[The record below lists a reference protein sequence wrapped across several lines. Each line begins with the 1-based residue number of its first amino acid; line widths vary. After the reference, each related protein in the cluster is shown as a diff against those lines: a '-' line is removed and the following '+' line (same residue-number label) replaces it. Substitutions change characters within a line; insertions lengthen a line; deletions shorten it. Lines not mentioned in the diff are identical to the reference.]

1 MQRLSEELGKLSK
14 AEIETLF
21 KQILDAV
28 PDMVLLK
35 APGSR
40 LVWANAAFRA
50 AYGMSKEHFQHVVDS
65 PYYRAEYTRQY
76 VEADANVFNEHQTI
90 VIPSEPL
97 TRADGEV
104 LRVHTT
110 KSPIYDEQGRA
121 VLLVAVCHDLA
132 ERHRLEAQLRLADR
146 MASVG
151 TLAAG
156 IAHEINTPIQFVNDS
171 VHFLRQA
178 ADDLLDC
185 LGHVE
190 TLRHRLGDATAAPG
204 LDAAASALVES
215 ADTIDLADLAE
226 HIPKAFARC
235 QDGLDRVSAI
245 VKAMRVFAHPGNDVM
260 APSDLNQAIQS
271 TLTIARNEY
280 RFVADL
286 ATAFGELP
294 PVHCL
299 IGDINQVVLNLIVNS
314 AHSIA
319 QRNAGSE
326 RRGLIDIRTRCD
338 ATHAV
343 VTIADDG
350 IGIAPEIAPRVFEMF
365 FTTKEVGKGT
375 GQGLAMAWSV
385 ITEKHGGAIGFENNA
400 RGGATFT
407 IRLPI
412 AGRCAPCAPDGTRP
426 CP

>member
-1 MQRLSEELGKLSK
+1 MGRAMKRLGEELQKLSK
-14 AEIETLF
+14 EDIETLF

-50 AYGMSKEHFQHVVDS
+50 AYGMSKGHFEQVVDS
-65 PYYRAEYTRQY
+65 SHYRPEYTRQY
-76 VEADANVFNEHQTI
+76 IEADAAVFNDHQTI
-90 VIPSEPL
+90 VVPNEPM

-104 LRVHTT
+104 IRVHTT
-110 KSPIYDEQGRA
+110 KSPIHDEQGR
-121 VLLVAVCHDLA
+121 VVMLVAVCHDLA
-132 ERHRLEAQLRLADR
+132 ERNRLEARLRLADR

-171 VHFLRQA
+171 VHFLQQA
-178 ADDLLDC
+178 SEDLLGC
-185 LGHVE
+185 LRHVE
-190 TLRHRLGDATAAPG
+190 ALRRQLGDGGAAATPGG
-204 LDAAASALVES
+204 LDAAARALV
-215 ADTIDLADLAE
+215 ADADAIDIADLAE

-235 QDGLDRVSAI
+235 QDGLERVSAI
-245 VKAMRVFAHPGNDVM
+245 VRAMRVFAHPANDVM

-286 ATAFGELP
+286 TTAFGELP

-299 IGDINQVVLNLIVNS
+299 IGDINQVVLNLVVNS

-319 QRNAGSE
+319 QRNAGTD
-326 RRGLIDIRTRCD
+326 RKGRIDIRTTCD
-338 ATHAV
+338 ATNAFIA
-343 VTIADDG
+343 IADTG
-350 IGIAPEIAPRVFEMF
+350 TGIAPDIASRVFEMF

-385 ITEKHGGAIGFENNA
+385 ITEKHGGEIRFENNA
-400 RGGATFT
+400 DGGVTFT
-407 IRLPI
+407 LHLPI
-412 AGRCAPCAPDGTRP
+412 AGKAS
-426 CP
+426 

>member
-1 MQRLSEELGKLSK
+1 MMSNLSDKFSLEETE
-14 AEIETLF
+14 ALF
-21 KQILDAV
+21 KQILDTV
-28 PDMVLLK
+28 PDMLMLK

-50 AYGMSKEHFQHVVDS
+50 AYGMSKEHFEKVVDTS
-65 PYYRAEYTRQY
+65 HYRPEYTRQY
-76 VEADANVFNEHQTI
+76 AEADAAVFNDHQTI
-90 VIPSEPL
+90 VIPNEPM

-110 KSPIYDEQGRA
+110 KSPIFDEQGKA

-132 ERHRLEAQLRLADR
+132 ERNRLEARLRLADR
-146 MASVG
+146 MAAVG

-171 VHFLRQA
+171 VHFLQQA
-178 ADDLLDC
+178 SEDLLAC
-185 LGHVE
+185 LRHVE
-190 TLRHRLGDATAAPG
+190 ALRRQLGDSVSDTGSDGLSTAA
-204 LDAAASALVES
+204 AALVGD
-215 ADTIDLADLAE
+215 ADEIDVGDLAE

-235 QDGLDRVSAI
+235 QDGLNRVSAI
-245 VKAMRVFAHPGNDVM
+245 VRAMRVFAHPANDVM

-286 ATAFGELP
+286 KTDFGVLP
-294 PVHCL
+294 PVVCL

-319 QRNAGSE
+319 QKNADTD
-326 RRGLIDIRTRCD
+326 RRGTIEITTSCD
-338 ATHAV
+338 ATHAF
-343 VTIADDG
+343 VTVADTG
-350 IGIAPEIAPRVFEMF
+350 TGIAPDIASRVFEMF
-365 FTTKEVGKGT
+365 FTTKEVGQGT

-385 ITEKHGGAIGFENNA
+385 ITEKHGGEIRFDNNA
-400 RGGATFT
+400 HGGATF
-407 IRLPI
+407 ILSLPI
-412 AGRCAPCAPDGTRP
+412 AGKDVP
-426 CP
+426 

>member
-1 MQRLSEELGKLSK
+1 MQSLSQELDKLSK
-14 AEIETLF
+14 EEIETLF

-40 LVWANAAFRA
+40 LVWANAAFRS
-50 AYGMSKEHFQHVVDS
+50 AYGMAKEHFEKVVDTS
-65 PYYRAEYTRQY
+65 HYRPEYTRQY
-76 VEADANVFNEHQTI
+76 VEADAAVFNDHQTI
-90 VIPSEPL
+90 VVPNEPL

-110 KSPIYDEQGRA
+110 KSPIFDAHGEA
-121 VLLVAVCHDLA
+121 VMLVAVCHDLA
-132 ERHRLEAQLRLADR
+132 ERNRLEARLRLADR

-171 VHFLRQA
+171 VHFLQQA
-178 ADDLLDC
+178 SEDLLAC
-185 LGHVE
+185 LRHVE
-190 TLRHRLGDATAAPG
+190 TLRRQLGDDASAIGPDGLATAA
-204 LDAAASALVES
+204 AALVGD
-215 ADTIDLADLAE
+215 ADEIDVGDLAE

-245 VKAMRVFAHPGNDVM
+245 VRAMRVFAHPANDVM

-286 ATAFGELP
+286 KTDFGALP
-294 PVHCL
+294 PVVCL
-299 IGDINQVVLNLIVNS
+299 IGDINQVMLNLIVNS

-319 QRNAGSE
+319 QRNADTE
-326 RRGLIDIRTRCD
+326 RKGIIEVTTSCD
-338 ATHAV
+338 ATHAF
-343 VTIADDG
+343 VTIADTG
-350 IGIAPEIAPRVFEMF
+350 TGIAPDIASRVFEMF
-365 FTTKEVGKGT
+365 FTTKQVGQGT

-385 ITEKHGGAIGFENNA
+385 ITEKHGGEIRFENNA
-400 RGGATFT
+400 NGGVTFT
-407 IRLPI
+407 LQLPI
-412 AGRCAPCAPDGTRP
+412 AGRPA
-426 CP
+426 

>member
-1 MQRLSEELGKLSK
+1 MRSLSEELEKLTK
-14 AEIETLF
+14 EEIETLF

-40 LVWANAAFRA
+40 LVWANAAFRS
-50 AYGMSKEHFQHVVDS
+50 AYGMSKEHFQKVVDS
-65 PYYRAEYTRQY
+65 SHYRPEYTRQY
-76 VEADANVFNEHQTI
+76 VEADASVFNEHQTI

-121 VLLVAVCHDLA
+121 VMLVAVCHDLA
-132 ERHRLEAQLRLADR
+132 ERHGLEARLRLADR

-156 IAHEINTPIQFVNDS
+156 IAHEINTPIQFVADS
-171 VHFLRQA
+171 VHFLQQA
-178 ADDLLDC
+178 SDDLLGC
-185 LGHVE
+185 LRHVE
-190 TLRHRLGDATAAPG
+190 ALRGQLEGGAASPPALGATAG
-204 LDAAASALVES
+204 ALVAE
-215 ADTIDLADLAE
+215 ADAVDLADLAE

-245 VKAMRVFAHPGNDVM
+245 VKAMRVFAHPANDVM
-260 APSDLNQAIQS
+260 APSDLNRAIQS

-286 ATAFGELP
+286 TTEFGALP
-294 PVHCL
+294 PVVCL
-299 IGDINQVVLNLIVNS
+299 IGDINQVMLNLIVNS

-319 QRNAGSE
+319 QKNAGTDRKGS
-326 RRGLIDIRTRCD
+326 IDIRTACD
-338 ATHAV
+338 GTHAFI
-343 VTIADDG
+343 TIADTG
-350 IGIAPEIAPRVFEMF
+350 VGIAPEIASRVFEMF
-365 FTTKEVGKGT
+365 FTTKEVGQGT

-385 ITEKHGGAIGFENNA
+385 ITDKHGGDIRFENNA
-400 RGGATFT
+400 NGGVTFT
-407 IRLPI
+407 LQLPI
-412 AGRCAPCAPDGTRP
+412 AGKPS
-426 CP
+426 

>member
-1 MQRLSEELGKLSK
+1 MQSLSQELDKLSK
-14 AEIETLF
+14 EEIEALF

-35 APGSR
+35 MPGSR
-40 LVWANAAFRA
+40 LVWANAAFRS
-50 AYGMSKEHFQHVVDS
+50 AYGMSKEHFEKVVDTS
-65 PYYRAEYTRQY
+65 HYRPEYTRQY
-76 VEADANVFNEHQTI
+76 VEADASVFNDLQTI

-110 KSPIYDEQGRA
+110 KSPICDANGQA

-156 IAHEINTPIQFVNDS
+156 IAHEINTPIQFINDS
-171 VHFLRQA
+171 VHFLQQA
-178 ADDLLDC
+178 SEDLLGC

-190 TLRHRLGDATAAPG
+190 ALRRNLEGAVSAPG
-204 LDAAASALVES
+204 LGSAAEALVGN
-215 ADTIDLADLAE
+215 ADEIDLDDLAE

-235 QDGLDRVSAI
+235 QDGLERVSAI
-245 VKAMRVFAHPGNDVM
+245 VRAMRVFAHPANDVM

-286 ATAFGELP
+286 TTGFGDLP

-319 QRNAGSE
+319 LRNAGTDRKGSIE
-326 RRGLIDIRTRCD
+326 IRTTCD
-338 ATHAV
+338 QTHAF
-343 VTIADDG
+343 VTIADTG
-350 IGIAPEIAPRVFEMF
+350 TGIAPDIASRVFEMF

-385 ITEKHGGAIGFENNA
+385 ITEKHGGEIRFENNA
-400 RGGATFT
+400 HGGVTFT
-407 IRLPI
+407 LQLPI
-412 AGRCAPCAPDGTRP
+412 AGKPS
-426 CP
+426 